1 MPANFTKG
9 KVILKLRDAYGHF
22 LSDKVDLEFRNMGL
36 SSFNFR
42 ETVQL
47 QGEHLTLKGVPAFP
61 QGNWQVTIIPTKYR
75 FKSVF
80 ASVPSNGSAVI
91 DETFFVDPGKVTPI
105 FPTNEE
111 FQTLPQWQPL
121 ISSIKP
127 GLFKKLANEQK
138 AGLLNIYAKMG
149 HASANSVFDA
159 VIDIFEVR
167 PARVFTQVKTILL
180 EDVRGLPGRFHEV
193 LGMLHNFPPGWNRV
207 KESGSYKTPDPTGN
221 LQLTFATNAQEGLA
235 IDADL
240 DDNQGI
246 KHAFDVI
253 KHKLTGRDSHPY
265 DMHQILVK
273 FQNIDPGYRF

>member
-1 MPANFTKG
+1 MPANLTKG
-9 KVILKLRDAYGHF
+9 RVLFKLRDAFGDI
-22 LSDKVDLEFRNMGL
+22 LSDQVDLEFRNMRL
-36 SSFNFR
+36 SSLNFR
-42 ETVQL
+42 ETVQF

-61 QGNWQVTIIPTKYR
+61 QGNWQVTIIPKKYR

-80 ASVPSNGSAVI
+80 ASVPSSGSAVI

-105 FPTNEE
+105 FPTDEE

-121 ISSIKP
+121 ISRIKP
-127 GLFKKLANEQK
+127 GLFKSLANEQK

-149 HASANSVFDA
+149 HTSANSLFDD

-167 PARVFTQVKTILL
+167 PARIFTQVKTTLL
-180 EDVRGLPGRFHEV
+180 EDVRGLPGKFHEA
-193 LGMLHNFPPGWNRV
+193 LGLLHNFPSGWDRF
-207 KESGSYKTPDPTGN
+207 KERGSYKTPDPTGN

-235 IDADL
+235 VDADL

-253 KHKLTGRDSHPY
+253 RHTLTGSDSHPY
-265 DMHQILVK
+265 DIHQILVK